1 MRTYYAVADEVD
13 NRPCDA
19 ADMREIEAQAQ
30 REGITVDQLMERAGV
45 VRTPDGGFEWREP
58 NPGEHRGLRYA
69 YDERDVFRTEDP
81 LGIEVGDRASEGLVL
96 ENGTDDYERKQAQ
109 VFITTDARLAHA
121 KALNKEGQKAAAE
134 FDRRLASLDA
144 ELERGRQLLEGKE
157 MAE

>member
-1 MRTYYAVADEVD
+1 MRTYSAVDDEVD
-13 NRPCDA
+13 HRPFDA

-30 REGITVDQLMERAGV
+30 REEVTMDQLMERAGV

-81 LGIEVGDRASEGLVL
+81 LGLEVGDRASEGLVL
-96 ENGTDDYERKQAQ
+96 ENGTDDYERNQAQ

-121 KALNKEGQKAAAE
+121 K
-134 FDRRLASLDA
+134 
-144 ELERGRQLLEGKE
+144 
-157 MAE
+157 